1 MDLDTLLKKLSTKE
15 KIALCEGADFWHT
28 RDLSDQELP
37 ALTMADGPHGLR
49 KQKKAGDMLGVDPA
63 VPATCFP
70 SAVTTAC
77 SWDEALLS
85 DIGRAIGEEAVGEGV
100 DLVLGP
106 GVNLKRGPLCGRNFE
121 YFSEDPLLAGKLGA
135 AWVRGLQSAGPGACV
150 KHFACNS
157 QEHKRFA
164 SDSVLDERT
173 LRELY
178 LTAFEIVVRE
188 SRPAAVMSAYNK
200 INGVHCAENREL
212 LTDILREELG
222 FDGAVVTDWGGM
234 SDRIAAFGAG
244 CDLMMPGGSGY
255 MAGVCRR
262 AAEAGA
268 LDGADLD
275 RSARRVLALMDR
287 AVKTRRTAPAADM

>member
-1 MDLDTLLKKLSTKE
+1 MDLDTLLKKLPTKE
-15 KIALCEGADFWHT
+15 KIDLCEGADFWHT

-178 LTAFEIVVRE
+178 LTAFEIVVWE
-188 SRPAAVMSAYNK
+188 SRPAAVMSAYN
-200 INGVHCAENREL
+200 
-212 LTDILREELG
+212 
-222 FDGAVVTDWGGM
+222 
-234 SDRIAAFGAG
+234 
-244 CDLMMPGGSGY
+244 
-255 MAGVCRR
+255 
-262 AAEAGA
+262 
-268 LDGADLD
+268 
-275 RSARRVLALMDR
+275 
-287 AVKTRRTAPAADM
+287 